1 MQRLFDEKLVT
12 LITSDA
18 LEDKLVAIVRGRG
31 ASGYTSMRARGA
43 GSTGVQSGMLDVD
56 TNIRMEVILPTER
69 VSALLDDLEQLLKRG
84 HHLVVYVSDVGV
96 LAPEKFDRPMGR

>member
-31 ASGYTSMRARGA
+31 ASGA
-43 GSTGVQSGMLDVD
+43 
-56 TNIRMEVILPTER
+56 
-69 VSALLDDLEQLLKRG
+69 
-84 HHLVVYVSDVGV
+84 
-96 LAPEKFDRPMGR
+96 